1 MHYLVRFGSGQLPG
15 AGELANEEGLYVS
28 PDGERGWAILERED
42 EDSLQGTLDAGVEE
56 VQPVLPAREYAVV
69 EEAREELEGHKARFV
84 DDPGG
89 ALAEA
94 RRSVGR
100 ALEAR
105 GYPSPERADAAPR
118 ERGEVLREYQG
129 TDVGDSGGVEE
140 MREAFG
146 RLSDLLE
153 RSARA

>member
-15 AGELANEEGLYVS
+15 TGELANEEGLYVS

-42 EDSLQGTLDAGVEE
+42 EDVLRGTLEAGLEE

-69 EEAREELEGHKARFV
+69 EEARKELEGHKARFV

-94 RRSVGR
+94 RRSVGQ

-105 GYPSPERADAAPR
+105 GYPSPERSDEAPR
-118 ERGEVLREYQG
+118 ERGEVLQEYRS